1 MARPGNDVSL
11 RRRRQRQLTSLIATF
26 HFLLCAHVSS
36 VDPARTEPEPEMAST
51 AASSTK
57 ANASVSDVKTQLSA
71 SIPGD
76 IIVGGL
82 FPVHK
87 KSTSDSLT
95 PCGEIS
101 TTRGIQRLE
110 AMLYTLDEINADG
123 TLLPGVTLGA
133 NILDTCSRD
142 TYALEQALE
151 YVRASMSDLDA
162 GQYECSDGSAAR
174 PASGGL
180 TAVAGVI
187 GGAYS
192 SVSIQVAN
200 LLRLFKIP
208 QISYA
213 STSAALSDKTRYE
226 LFARTVPPDN
236 FQARAMVDIVQ
247 YFNWTYVST
256 VASEDDYGIM
266 GIDSFQREARAR
278 NICIALSEKI
288 PHSANELTFDSLISN
303 LMKKSIARVLI
314 LFLRVEDARNLLL
327 AAKRQ
332 NITDH
337 FVFVASDGW
346 GNQPAPVEGNDFVAE
361 GALTIELQSEYIPEF
376 DAYFK
381 ALSPLTNTRN
391 PWFVEFWEHV
401 HSCTFN
407 TTISEQDPELFP
419 MCSGDELL
427 TPTNYKQESKIQF
440 VYDAVYAMAHA
451 LHKLIGERCSGYDH
465 QGDGVKECVN
475 NLHIDGTS
483 FYKEYILNVSFYG
496 E

>member
-1 MARPGNDVSL
+1 MRPANHVVYLWVTQLLASLCCSVDTVEPGSGIGYANNTIDSSQVSL
-11 RRRRQRQLTSLIATF
+11 S
-26 HFLLCAHVSS
+26 
-36 VDPARTEPEPEMAST
+36 
-51 AASSTK
+51 
-57 ANASVSDVKTQLSA
+57 ANV
-71 SIPGD
+71 PGD
-76 IIVGGL
+76 IIIGGL

-87 KSTSDSLT
+87 KSSDALN

-101 TTRGIQRLE
+101 ETRGIQRLE
-110 AMLYTLDEINADG
+110 AMLFTLDEINQNNQI
-123 TLLPGVTLGA
+123 LPGLKLGA

-162 GQYECSDGSAAR
+162 GQYECADGSLAK
-174 PASGGL
+174 STGGL

-213 STSAALSDKTRYE
+213 STSAALSDKSRYE

-247 YFNWTYVST
+247 FFNWTYVST

-266 GIDSFQREARAR
+266 GIDSFQHEARSR

-288 PHSANELTFDSLISN
+288 AHSANPSNFDDMIFR
-303 LMKKSIARVLI
+303 LMKKSIARVLV

-332 NITDH
+332 NLTDH
-337 FVFVASDGW
+337 FVWVASDGW
-346 GNQPAPVEGNDFVAE
+346 GNQPAPVQGNNFVAE
-361 GALTIELQSEYIPEF
+361 GALTIELQSEDLAEF
-376 DAYFK
+376 DTYFK
-381 ALSPLTNTRN
+381 KLNPFTNNRN
-391 PWFVEFWEHV
+391 PWFVEFWEHA
-401 HSCTFN
+401 HKCTFN
-407 TTISEQDPELFP
+407 ATAIENDDSKGQSLCTGAE
-419 MCSGDELL
+419 ML
-427 TPTNYKQESKIQF
+427 TPTNYQQESKIQF
-440 VYDAVYAMAHA
+440 VYDAVYAMAYA
-451 LHKLIGERCSGYDH
+451 LDKLVSQKCKNSRS
-465 QGDGVKECVN
+465 VKDCVRN
-475 NLHIDGTS
+475 MHIDGYR
-483 FYKEYILNVSFYG
+483 FYKDYILNLSFDG
-496 E
+496 EYPSLQKHTKCS